1 MNIYFCGIG
10 GVGLGPL
17 AEIALD
23 AGYTVQG
30 SDNAESLMI
39 GALAEARC

>member
-17 AEIALD
+17 AEIARD
-23 AGYTVQG
+23 AGHVVR
-30 SDNAESLMI
+30 SS
-39 GALAEARC
+39 